1 MNIDKV
7 FLLSFTTNAFEKTSD
22 LPIDL
27 NIMSL
32 GKDKSFSKI
41 INVGKL
47 NWLKDN
53 EKIRGITLEE
63 MLKNGLMPSSAIKF
77 LNLFCEKF
85 EINYFFTPNY
95 KDDIKLFENIE
106 RESIITP
113 SFKLKDFN
121 HGINIYQK
129 KLWEHLYNDDLKNNL
144 IINLSAK
151 ERNLILKRNFNKLI
165 KIHEINKK

>member
-1 MNIDKV
+1 VNIDKV

>member
-1 MNIDKV
+1 
-7 FLLSFTTNAFEKTSD
+7 
-22 LPIDL
+22 
-27 NIMSL
+27 
-32 GKDKSFSKI
+32 
-41 INVGKL
+41 
-47 NWLKDN
+47 
-53 EKIRGITLEE
+53 
-63 MLKNGLMPSSAIKF
+63 